1 MILEH
6 HLSLKCNKFIIFKEF
21 ISNSKIYIWSP
32 NSLVFDNQ
40 LLWCLTI
47 NVFMS
52 IDRIPSFYI
61 QHQLKLV
68 INILSVLQ
76 IVVMVIHIMFC
87 ESHFTY
93 NLNDDIESCLM
104 MTSLEQNG
112 GYYLVSIQLIY
123 SFKKLFFL

>member
-1 MILEH
+1 
-6 HLSLKCNKFIIFKEF
+6 
-21 ISNSKIYIWSP
+21 
-32 NSLVFDNQ
+32 
-40 LLWCLTI
+40 
-47 NVFMS
+47 MS

-76 IVVMVIHIMFC
+76 IVVLVIHTMIC

-104 MTSLEQNG
+104 MTSLEKNG
-112 GYYLVSIQLIY
+112 GFYLVSIQLIY
-123 SFKKLFFL
+123 SFKKLFFFVTNLRGIIYVGSILYIHKDDDKKRKRNICIAIHFQKNNRH

>member
-1 MILEH
+1 
-6 HLSLKCNKFIIFKEF
+6 
-21 ISNSKIYIWSP
+21 
-32 NSLVFDNQ
+32 
-40 LLWCLTI
+40 
-47 NVFMS
+47 MS

-61 QHQLKLV
+61 QHQLKLA

-112 GYYLVSIQLIY
+112 GFRYIY
-123 SFKKLFFL
+123 NEFTHSKKFCLLQI

>member
-1 MILEH
+1 
-6 HLSLKCNKFIIFKEF
+6 
-21 ISNSKIYIWSP
+21 
-32 NSLVFDNQ
+32 
-40 LLWCLTI
+40 
-47 NVFMS
+47 MS

-76 IVVMVIHIMFC
+76 IVVMVIHTMIC

-112 GYYLVSIQLIY
+112 GFYLVSIQLIY
-123 SFKKLFFL
+123 LFKNVFVTNLRGTIYVGSILYIYTKMMIRKGREIFA